1 MSELN
6 SRTGV
11 SLRAVL
17 TGVFFVLAISLIS
30 PWAILM
36 VQGSQLT
43 SNAIPIIAVA
53 LLFIVT
59 VVAMPLL
66 RSLGKTFAFNREEL
80 ITIYVMMLVGSV
92 VVTTGFTGSF
102 LSVITGAMYYATPEN
117 EWAELFLP
125 YIHPLLAPT
134 DPEAVRFFYEGLPKG
149 MPVPWDA
156 WATPLVTWLVFI
168 LAFYLL
174 ILCLGVLL
182 RGQWVENERLV
193 FPLTRLPLSMIEEP
207 EGESLLPT
215 SSAAGC
221 CGWGF
226 SYRSFFTLGI
236 RSTFTTTPS
245 NASPSTDRS
254 S

>member
-66 RSLGKTFAFNREEL
+66 RSLGKPLHSIAK
-80 ITIYVMMLVGSV
+80 SSSP
-92 VVTTGFTGSF
+92 FT
-102 LSVITGAMYYATPEN
+102 
-117 EWAELFLP
+117 
-125 YIHPLLAPT
+125 
-134 DPEAVRFFYEGLPKG
+134 
-149 MPVPWDA
+149 
-156 WATPLVTWLVFI
+156 
-168 LAFYLL
+168 
-174 ILCLGVLL
+174 
-182 RGQWVENERLV
+182 
-193 FPLTRLPLSMIEEP
+193 
-207 EGESLLPT
+207 
-215 SSAAGC
+215 
-221 CGWGF
+221 
-226 SYRSFFTLGI
+226 
-236 RSTFTTTPS
+236 
-245 NASPSTDRS
+245 
-254 S
+254 

>member
-80 ITIYVMMLVGSV
+80 ITIYDDDAGRLCRSYHGLYWLFPVGHNGRHV
-92 VVTTGFTGSF
+92 
-102 LSVITGAMYYATPEN
+102 LRYA
-117 EWAELFLP
+117 
-125 YIHPLLAPT
+125 
-134 DPEAVRFFYEGLPKG
+134 
-149 MPVPWDA
+149 
-156 WATPLVTWLVFI
+156 
-168 LAFYLL
+168 
-174 ILCLGVLL
+174 
-182 RGQWVENERLV
+182 
-193 FPLTRLPLSMIEEP
+193 
-207 EGESLLPT
+207 
-215 SSAAGC
+215 
-221 CGWGF
+221 
-226 SYRSFFTLGI
+226 
-236 RSTFTTTPS
+236 
-245 NASPSTDRS
+245 
-254 S
+254 